1 MKRQFLLLAALCLAA
16 AQTWGQEVI
25 ASGTCGAEGDNL
37 TWTLTA
43 DSTLTISGTGA
54 MKDYTYYIDDAP
66 WYGNRYSI
74 RTCTIADGVTTI
86 GNYAFDECDSLT
98 SVAIPGS
105 VTSIGD
111 DAFWF
116 CDILPSVDIPGSVK
130 SIGKSAFAY
139 CPALAS
145 VTLGNGVESIGDEA
159 FAYCESLAS
168 ITIPASVT
176 SIGSLAFYDCDRLAS
191 ISVDEANAA
200 YRSLDGVLYDK
211 DMTTLLICP
220 AGRQGAYAVPD
231 GVTVIGD
238 NAFNFC
244 EGLTS
249 VTFPESLTA
258 IGDEAFA
265 ACYSLISVIIP
276 DGVTTI
282 GEGAFKFCDGL
293 TTVTIGNGV
302 TSIGDWAFDTCTNL
316 ASLTI
321 GSGVASIG
329 DNAFRLCEA
338 LTGITCHAA
347 TPPAIESRTF
357 YMVERTIPV
366 YVPAGSIEAYRAA
379 EYWSEFADYR
389 PIGTTGIA
397 APSLAERITVKDGE
411 IHINITGINE
421 VRVYDLQGRPVL
433 STTEKSFALP
443 QGVYIIKVGDEAIP
457 LIP

>member
-1 MKRQFLLLAALCLAA
+1 MKKQLLLLAALCLVA
-16 AQTWGQEVI
+16 AQAREQEVI

-54 MKDYTYYIDDAP
+54 MKDYTYVRDDAP

-74 RTCTIADGVTTI
+74 RACTIADGVTTI
-86 GNYAFDECDSLT
+86 GNYAFFQCDSLT
-98 SVAIPGS
+98 SVTIPGS

-111 DAFWF
+111 DAFEY
-116 CDILPSVDIPGSVK
+116 CDILPSVDIPGSVA

-159 FAYCESLAS
+159 FADCESLAS

-176 SIGSLAFYDCDRLAS
+176 SIGSLAFDHCGRLAS
-191 ISVDEANAA
+191 ISVDEGNAA
-200 YRSLDGVLYDK
+200 YRSQGGVLYDK
-211 DMTTLLICP
+211 DMATLLLCP
-220 AGRQGAYAVPD
+220 GGWQGAFAVPD
-231 GVTVIGD
+231 GVTAIGND
-238 NAFNFC
+238 AFNSC
-244 EGLTS
+244 YGLTS

-258 IGDEAFA
+258 IGDDAFS
-265 ACYSLISVIIP
+265 ACYGLASVAIP
-276 DGVTTI
+276 DGVATI
-282 GEGAFKFCDGL
+282 GESAFNVCNGL

-302 TSIGDWAFDTCTNL
+302 TSIGDRAFDTCTRL

-321 GSGVASIG
+321 GSGVESIG
-329 DNAFRLCEA
+329 DYAFRGCRL
-338 LTGITCHAA
+338 LTSLTCLAA

-357 YMVERTIPV
+357 YMVERTIPI

-379 EYWSEFADYR
+379 GYWSEFTDYR
-389 PIGTTGIA
+389 PIETTSIA
-397 APSLAERITVKDGE
+397 APSLGESITVKDGE
-411 IHINITGINE
+411 VHINIIGMDE
-421 VRVYDLQGRPVL
+421 VQVYDLQGRHVL
-433 STTEKSFALP
+433 STTETSFALP